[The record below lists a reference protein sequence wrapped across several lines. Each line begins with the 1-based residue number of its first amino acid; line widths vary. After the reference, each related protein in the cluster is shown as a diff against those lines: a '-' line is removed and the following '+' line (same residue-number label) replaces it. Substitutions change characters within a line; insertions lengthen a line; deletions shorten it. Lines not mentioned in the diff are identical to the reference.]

1 LIFSGNSLT
10 VWVSPPAGAGTAPV
24 KKRTALAALA
34 LALGLSVAGAVVGL
48 RAAVDPP
55 WKDVLIGALDGK
67 AWCGLV
73 LAPQK
78 DTAFAFRFRIE
89 KDGRIA
95 DGDDLFY
102 MVSEVGP
109 QAPDG
114 LYSRTRFDLGLP
126 ILAPDKKS
134 ETPIL
139 IKPAARADAVT
150 FEWSRQDERTVIGRL
165 QAPKYAKVHL
175 TAYFPWD
182 FKGRYRMA
190 ADGHLLGE
198 GKAARSPVAVLWTHR
213 AGAASAAEGEQLDLV
228 FSQDDDR
235 SVYFAAGCGDDADAV
250 RKHITRYKNTKAID
264 AFLDEEDDRYQKKRT
279 AVEGLY
285 DGVAEAVTD
294 NLFSMLLYQPGE
306 HRLYT
311 PAGRRWIFARPD
323 GQPDQWQIFAWDSFF
338 NALELAVES
347 PALAADAIR
356 AVLDTQY
363 PNGNI
368 PNWRS
373 RFGGTPDRS
382 QPPVGAY
389 VVLKLFERTG
399 NRELLNAAYPA
410 LRKWHAFWKAR
421 KPNGQPRRDGNGDG
435 LLEWGSD
442 RDLVADKTPAWEVG
456 APGEARSKWESGQDD
471 LPNWDDVPYSAET
484 GTLTLNCVDL
494 NSLYALDAWCL
505 SQIADVLK
513 RPDDA
518 DAYLA
523 EYGKMKELIN
533 AVLWNPREGFY
544 FDRHWD
550 GRFSTHKAA
559 SNFYPLLARIPDENQ
574 AQLMIRHL
582 RDPKEFW
589 GEYVLP
595 SISRDDPAFND
606 PKNPDRQ
613 YWRGTIWPPT
623 NYLVYEGLKAC
634 GYDAVASELAKKSQA
649 LFMKAWTNFQIC
661 PENFHPLTG
670 EAAGQRFQSW
680 GPLFALTAVEEYL
693 DFTPWEG
700 FRFGMIDPE
709 RKGRLLRASIQGRS
723 YDVEASRGGIS
734 LSEDGREIFA
744 IDGGAVI
751 RRFLYLENEVSFELR
766 AKTSTDYKI
775 KVQFLKKGKYQL
787 LIDGRINQIAT
798 GASIKFKVP
807 GGEHRISIE
816 LLEETS

>member
-1 LIFSGNSLT
+1 MKKT
-10 VWVSPPAGAGTAPV
+10 VPAVIPLGLL
-24 KKRTALAALA
+24 ALGLA
-34 LALGLSVAGAVVGL
+34 LAL
-48 RAAVDPP
+48 RADIDPP
-55 WKDVLIGALDGK
+55 WKDAFIGAFDGK
-67 AWCGLV
+67 SWNGLV

-78 DTAFAFRFRIE
+78 DTAYAFRFRIE
-89 KDGRIA
+89 KDGRTA
-95 DGDDLFY
+95 DGDDLFF

-114 LYSRTRFDLGLP
+114 NYSRIRFDLGLP
-126 ILAPDKKS
+126 VLPADRKS

-139 IKPAARADAVT
+139 IKPAARSDTVT
-150 FEWSRQDERTVIGRL
+150 FEWSRQDERTVVGRL
-165 QAPKYAKVHL
+165 QAPKNVKVRL
-175 TAYFPWD
+175 LAYFPWD
-182 FKGRYRMA
+182 FKGRYRLL
-190 ADGHLLGE
+190 ADGHLEGE
-198 GKAARSPVAVLWTHR
+198 AKAARAPAFLLWTQR
-213 AGAASAAEGEQLDLV
+213 PGAASVAEGEELELV
-228 FSQDDDR
+228 FSQESER
-235 SVYFAAGCGDDADAV
+235 SVYFAAGVGEDGEAV
-250 RKHITRYKNTKAID
+250 RRHITRYKNAGTID
-264 AFLDEEDDRYQKKRT
+264 ALLAEESDRYQKKRT
-279 AVEGLY
+279 SVEGLY
-285 DGVAEAVTD
+285 PGTAEAVAN

-311 PAGRRWIFARPD
+311 PAGRRWVFARAD
-323 GQPDQWQIFAWDSFF
+323 GQPDHWQIFAWDSFF

-347 PALAADAIR
+347 PQLAFDAVR
-356 AVLDTQY
+356 AVLETQY

-382 QPPVGAY
+382 EPPVGAY
-389 VVLKLFERTG
+389 AVLKLFQRTG
-399 NRELLNAAYPA
+399 NRELLTMAYPA

-421 KPNGQPRRDGNGDG
+421 KPNGQARRDGNGDG

-442 RDLVADKTPAWEVG
+442 RELIADKVPPWEVG
-456 APGEARSKWESGQDD
+456 ASGEQRAKWESGQDD
-471 LPNWDDVPYSAET
+471 LPNWDDASYSPET
-484 GTLTLNCVDL
+484 GTLTMNCVDL

-513 RPDDA
+513 RPEEA
-518 DAYLA
+518 EVYLA
-523 EYGKMKELIN
+523 EYERQKELVN

-550 GRFSTHKAA
+550 GRFSTRKAA
-559 SNFYPLLARIPDENQ
+559 SNFYPLLARIPDERQ
-574 AQLMIRHL
+574 AQLMIRRL

-606 PKNPDRQ
+606 PKNPERQ

-623 NYLVYEGLKAC
+623 NYLVYQGLRAC
-634 GYDAVASELAKKSQA
+634 GFDAVASELAKKSQA

-680 GPLFALTAVEEYL
+680 GPLFALAAVEEYL

-709 RKGRLLRASIQGRS
+709 RKGRLLRATIQGRS
-723 YDVEASRGGIS
+723 YDVEVARGGIV
-734 LSEDGREIFA
+734 LSEDGREIFS

-751 RRFLYLENEVSFELR
+751 RRFLYLENEVSFDLS
-766 AKTSTDYKI
+766 AKTASDYKI
-775 KVQFLKKGKYQL
+775 WVRLLKKGKYQL
-787 LIDGRINQIAT
+787 LIDNKIAQIASGT
-798 GASIKFKVP
+798 SLKFRIP
-807 GGEHRISIE
+807 GGEHRVSIE
-816 LLEETS
+816 LLEERN